1 MNTTAAL
8 YETAVAER
16 YQMLRRALVIARS
29 RPDWGLRLDQAEAI
43 RQEKRALVRI
53 RWFVRRESRRVR
65 QPAGMDYHTWQAW
78 DDRKARYDALQLA
91 DVS

>member
-1 MNTTAAL
+1 MNTTTAL

-65 QPAGMDYHTWQAW
+65 DARAAVLSLPYHDWQSLPETIYEAV
-78 DDRKARYDALQLA
+78 R
-91 DVS
+91 